1 MINLFVTPAN
11 AGVPLPAGTGRSG
24 IPAFAGMTI
33 LLLLA
38 GCGAAE
44 PARTQTIARV
54 DDQAG
59 LLSPAAET
67 RIAAEL
73 AQLEQRTSD
82 QVAVKTVATLD
93 GETIEQ
99 VALATARSAGLGH
112 KGKDNGVLLLV
123 APHEK
128 KVRIETGRG
137 ITGVLTDAEA
147 GAIVREMVGAFR
159 SGQFENGI
167 EDGVRSIGRELR
179 EDPVRPALLR
189 KDAPWPA

>member
-1 MINLFVTPAN
+1 MTALFVTPAK
-11 AGVPLPAGTGRSG
+11 AGVALPARMTMWVV
-24 IPAFAGMTI
+24 AFP
-33 LLLLA
+33 LLLA
-38 GCGAAE
+38 LTACGASE
-44 PARTQTIARV
+44 PAPTQTIARV
-54 DDQAG
+54 DDQAD
-59 LLSPAAET
+59 LLSPAAEN
-67 RIAAEL
+67 RIAARL

-82 QVAVKTVATLD
+82 QVVVKTVATLD
-93 GETIEQ
+93 GDTTEQ
-99 VALATARSAGLGH
+99 VALATARSAALGH

-137 ITGVLTDAEA
+137 IAGVLTDAEA

-167 EDGVRSIGRELR
+167 ESGVRSIGRELR
-179 EDPVRPALLR
+179 EDPTRPALLR

>member
-1 MINLFVTPAN
+1 MTTTFVTPAN
-11 AGVPLPAGTGRSG
+11 AGVPLVALP
-24 IPAFAGMTI
+24 
-33 LLLLA
+33 LLLA
-38 GCGAAE
+38 LAACGAPEA
-44 PARTQTIARV
+44 ARTQMMARV

-59 LLSPAAET
+59 LLSPAAEN
-67 RIAAEL
+67 RIATEL

-82 QVAVKTVATLD
+82 QVAVKTVPNL
-93 GETIEQ
+93 GGQTIEQ
-99 VALATARSAGLGH
+99 VALATARSAALGH

-137 ITGVLTDAEA
+137 IAGVLTDAEA
-147 GAIVREMVGAFR
+147 GVIVREMVGAFR

-167 EDGVRSIGRELR
+167 ESGVRSIGRELR
-179 EDPVRPALLR
+179 EDPARPALLR

>member
-1 MINLFVTPAN
+1 
-11 AGVPLPAGTGRSG
+11 
-24 IPAFAGMTI
+24 MTV

-38 GCGAAE
+38 GCGDPE

-82 QVAVKTVATLD
+82 QVAVKTVATLA
-93 GETIEQ
+93 GRSIEQ
-99 VALATARSAGLGH
+99 VALDTARSAALGH

-137 ITGVLTDAEA
+137 IAGVLTDSEA
-147 GAIVREMVGAFR
+147 GSIVRDMVGAFR

-179 EDPVRPALLR
+179 EDPGRPALLR
-189 KDAPWPA
+189 KAEPWPA

>member
-1 MINLFVTPAN
+1 MTTLFVTPAK
-11 AGVPLPAGTGRSG
+11 AGVPPPAAGGT
-24 IPAFAGMTI
+24 PALAGMTMA
-33 LLLLA
+33 LA
-38 GCGAAE
+38 LAACGAPE
-44 PARTQTIARV
+44 PARTQAIARV

-73 AQLEQRTSD
+73 AQLEQRTTD

-99 VALATARSAGLGH
+99 VALAAARSAALGH

-137 ITGVLTDAEA
+137 IAGVLTDAEA

-167 EDGVRSIGRELR
+167 EGGVRSIGRELR

-189 KDAPWPA
+189 KDQPWPA

>member
-1 MINLFVTPAN
+1 MTTLSVTPAK
-11 AGVPLPAGTGRSG
+11 AGVPQPAAGG
-24 IPAFAGMTI
+24 ISALAGMTI

-38 GCGAAE
+38 GCGASE
-44 PARTQTIARV
+44 PARTQAIARV

-59 LLSPAAET
+59 LLSPAAEN

-99 VALATARSAGLGH
+99 VALAAARSAALGH

-137 ITGVLTDAEA
+137 IAGVLTDAEA

-167 EDGVRSIGRELR
+167 ESGVRSIGRELR
-179 EDPVRPALLR
+179 GDPVRPALLR